1 MVWIKEEGGWV
12 REVEED
18 SVGESDGSGVRERT
32 GMEFGNF
39 AISPFFLYLCVCS
52 LIAKEGYRDC

>member
-39 AISPFFLYLCVCS
+39 AIFPPFCISVYVLL
-52 LIAKEGYRDC
+52 